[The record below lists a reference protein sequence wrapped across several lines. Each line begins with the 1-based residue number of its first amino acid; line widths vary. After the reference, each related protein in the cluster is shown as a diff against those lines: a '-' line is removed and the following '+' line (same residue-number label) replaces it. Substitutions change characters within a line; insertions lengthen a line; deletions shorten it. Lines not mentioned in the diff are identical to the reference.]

1 MKPQISSRD
10 LKSLSLFLDDQLSA
24 AERQRLERRLQEDEM
39 RQTRKLLRSV
49 PRLRAP
55 RNFTLTPQMVGLQE
69 RKPFFSVMGFVAAL
83 ASFLFVLVLAGD
95 LLGASTS
102 LTKQLVMQPMLE
114 AAASTPGMAE
124 EARAESEITASVI
137 PEETQVEG
145 AMALKA
151 IAPPSDETE
160 AESSDTLSS
169 EGLGAGQEI
178 KGTSTPAL
186 EQNYAKEAPAPA
198 AIAPLESSIPEGI
211 PTMDEHDAALT
222 AQASS
227 QNGMS
232 STEVSGAAGFSDTP
246 SAKSGIS
253 QDEAGIRSEVLGTK
267 QVDKPI
273 EGQTLRLIFRTLEVV
288 FAVTALIT
296 VALFFIQRRKSI

>member
-1 MKPQISSRD
+1 M
-10 LKSLSLFLDDQLSA
+10 
-24 AERQRLERRLQEDEM
+24 
-39 RQTRKLLRSV
+39 
-49 PRLRAP
+49 
-55 RNFTLTPQMVGLQE
+55 
-69 RKPFFSVMGFVAAL
+69 
-83 ASFLFVLVLAGD
+83 
-95 LLGASTS
+95 
-102 LTKQLVMQPMLE
+102 
-114 AAASTPGMAE
+114 
-124 EARAESEITASVI
+124 
-137 PEETQVEG
+137 
-145 AMALKA
+145 
-151 IAPPSDETE
+151 
-160 AESSDTLSS
+160 
-169 EGLGAGQEI
+169 GAGQEI

-227 QNGMS
+227 QNG
-232 STEVSGAAGFSDTP
+232 
-246 SAKSGIS
+246 KSGIS